1 MASTNGSDYTDY
13 RSVQEPGI
21 PYFTP
26 KQSTP
31 VGAALLDKNGSPEN
45 AISPVFRP
53 LTIRGVT
60 FCNRIFVSPM
70 CMYSCSSDGMMTDFH
85 LVNAGQFALRGA
97 ALVTLEA
104 TAVLPS
110 GLNSVQD
117 AGLWSDAQIAPVKRV
132 VDFIHSQS
140 KHAAIQIQHAGRKAS
155 ICPPWLGL
163 RTVPEQYGGFPDRVL
178 APTAESWNDNYP
190 LPKEMTANEIW
201 EVIEAF
207 GQAAKRAVEAGC
219 RIVAVHGA
227 HGYLIHSFASP
238 ASNKR
243 TDEWG
248 GSFEN
253 RIKFAVEIIRK
264 IRRNVP
270 PETLLFWKISAVDWL
285 PPGEGWELEDTLRFA
300 PILAA
305 EGVDMLDV
313 SSGGTDRRQKVEM
326 GPQYQVK
333 FAKAV
338 KDLGIPG
345 LYVGAVGWIRD
356 GATVADIIENGKAD
370 FCSVAREFLRDPNFV
385 HRVAMEVG
393 TKIAWPDQYHRAS
406 CEYFPCIWFISR
418 FSLASRWRQLRRIDD
433 QHFHRCQ
440 GSCPYHERQYL
451 GPGKATICDRY

>member
-13 RSVQEPGI
+13 RSAQEPGV

-31 VGAALLDKNGSPEN
+31 VGAALPDDNGSPEKT
-45 AISPVFRP
+45 ISAVFRP

-70 CMYSCSSDGMMTDFH
+70 CMYSCSGDGMMTDFH

-117 AGLWSDAQIAPVKRV
+117 AGLWSDEHIAPVKRV

-140 KHAAIQIQHAGRKAS
+140 KHAAIQLQHAGRKAS

-163 RTVPEQYGGFPDRVL
+163 RTVPEQYGGFPDGVL
-178 APTAESWNDNYP
+178 APTAESWNDNYA
-190 LPKEMTANEIW
+190 LPKEMTEKEIW
-201 EVIEAF
+201 QVIEAF
-207 GQAAKRAVEAGC
+207 GQAAKRAVKAGC

-243 TDEWG
+243 TDQWG
-248 GSFEN
+248 GSFDN
-253 RIKFAVEIIRK
+253 RIRFAVEVIRA

-270 PETLLFWKISAVDWL
+270 TETLLFWKISAIDWL

-300 PILAA
+300 PILAV

-345 LYVGAVGWIRD
+345 LHVGAVGWIRD

-385 HRVAMEVG
+385 QRVAMEVG

-406 CEYFPCIWFISR
+406 YEGSYVESTTSISTDAKAHVHITR
-418 FSLASRWRQLRRIDD
+418 DNTLD
-433 QHFHRCQ
+433 QAKPP
-440 GSCPYHERQYL
+440 SAMDVNERA
-451 GPGKATICDRY
+451 GTTTGA